1 VFCPSCGT
9 GLAEGGRF
17 CPSCGAQVAVGE
29 TVQPPV
35 QQPAPPVQQ
44 PAPPVQPAYA
54 PPPAVASVATAPVAG
69 QYAPPPV
76 AVQPPPKKKRGC
88 AIALIVL
95 GVLLF
100 CCVGTAAAAFFGLKS
115 VGKPRDL
122 GVKYTEADYQS
133 ATAKLGIDVSRTGID
148 SPTVAAEPAEA
159 PATGTDAG
167 APADATTAK
176 PGTTKPGTPKPGTTS
191 ATGAAKGTRPVT
203 QGPAKGTKLVF
214 EGTRP
219 IDVTLTSAEVSALI
233 NLHVYSSNWI
243 VQDLQVKFGDD
254 GTIEV
259 SGYAVWEGQLYPGY
273 ALGTAQL
280 TGPRSVGGT
289 VTTLEAIGYEV
300 PQDYNSFAAD
310 YLTGGLND
318 MLTQIDGLDI
328 TTAAV
333 EGGQLHVVG
342 TIPATVMRVPAGQ

>member
-159 PATGTDAG
+159 PATGT
-167 APADATTAK
+167 
-176 PGTTKPGTPKPGTTS
+176 TS

-300 PQDYNSFAAD
+300 PQDYNSLAAD

>member
-9 GLAEGGRF
+9 EVAEGGQF
-17 CPSCGAQVAVGE
+17 CPSCGVQVAAGE

-35 QQPAPPVQQ
+35 Q
-44 PAPPVQPAYA
+44 PVQPVYT
-54 PPPAVASVATAPVAG
+54 PPPAVAPVATAPVAA
-69 QYAPPPV
+69 QYAPPA

-88 AIALIVL
+88 MIALIVL

-133 ATAKLGIDVSRTGID
+133 ATAKLGIDVSQTGLD
-148 SPTVAAEPAEA
+148 SPTVNAEAAEV
-159 PATGTDAG
+159 PATGTDTGGATGGTAG
-167 APADATTAK
+167 GT
-176 PGTTKPGTPKPGTTS
+176 TTKPPATTPGTTS
-191 ATGAAKGTRPVT
+191 ATGATKGTRAVT
-203 QGPAKGTKLVF
+203 EGPAKGTKLVF
-214 EGTRP
+214 EGTKP
-219 IDVTLTSAEVSALI
+219 IDVTLTSAEVSALL
-233 NLHVYSSNWI
+233 NLHVFSPNWI
-243 VQDLQVKFGDD
+243 VQELQVKFGED

-259 SGYAVWEGQLYPGY
+259 SGYAVWDGQMYPGY

-280 TGPRSVGGT
+280 TGPRSIGGT
-289 VTTLEAIGYEV
+289 VSTLEAIGYEL
-300 PQDYNSFAAD
+300 PGDYNSLAAD

-318 MLTQIDGLDI
+318 MLGQIDGLDI
-328 TTAAV
+328 TTATI

-342 TIPATVMRVPAGQ
+342 TVPTRAMRVPAEQ